1 LFAISREGNTV
12 MKFSTVTRHIREG
25 GKNVARNGW
34 MTFASMSSIAV
45 SLFILGIFMLLALN
59 VNKLADQIDNQV
71 QISVYVQLGV
81 EKPKLEEIERTI
93 KRIPEVK
100 TVTFISKEEG
110 LERFRESM
118 GEDGKEALDGY
129 EKENNPLPDSFE
141 VEAFDPQQIPYIAK
155 QIDAINVMD
164 TTLPI
169 TKVKYGKDTIQKLFT
184 ITNAVRNIGF
194 FIVLGLAIMAM
205 FLISTTI
212 KMTIIARRREISIM
226 KLVGATNNFIRW
238 PFFIEGAIIGFGG
251 SVLSAAILLYGYTQL
266 VKTASASV
274 GLLMIQFSTVEEV
287 SLLVGGTIIALGTLL
302 GIWGSTISVRRYLKV

>member
-1 LFAISREGNTV
+1 

-25 GKNVARNGW
+25 VYNVGRNGW
-34 MTFASMSSIAV
+34 MTFASVSSIAV

-71 QISVYVQLGV
+71 QISVYMQLDV
-81 EKPKLEEIERTI
+81 DQTKVEEIERTI

-100 TVTFISKEEG
+100 VVTFISKEAG
-110 LERFRESM
+110 LERLREGM
-118 GEDGKEALDGY
+118 GEDGKEALEGY
-129 EKENNPLPDSFE
+129 EKENNPLPFAFD
-141 VEAFDPQQIPYIAK
+141 VEAFDPQKIAYIAK
-155 QIDAINVMD
+155 QIESINVVD
-164 TTLPI
+164 PSKPI
-169 TKVKYGKDTIQKLFT
+169 MKVKYGKDAIETLFT
-184 ITNAVRNIGF
+184 ITNAVRNIGI

-251 SVLSAAILLYGYTQL
+251 SLLSSAILLFGYTKL
-266 VKTASASV
+266 VKSTSGTI
-274 GLLMIQFSTVEEV
+274 GLMTIQLTTIGEV
-287 SLLVGGTIIALGTLL
+287 VWVVGGTLIALGTLL
-302 GIWGSTISVRRYLKV
+302 GVWGSTISVRKYLKV